1 MKRIGIIGAENSHT
15 AAIAKTI
22 NIDKKIPGFV
32 VEYVWGETE
41 QFAKAAAEKGSIPTI
56 VEKPSEMK
64 GKIDAIIIDHRHPK
78 YHLAAARPFLGEGIP
93 IFIDKPFCYRLDK
106 GKAFLA
112 EARKAKT
119 PIASFSVLPHQKTF
133 QNFKKKLDQAETI
146 VSAGTAGPC
155 DLKSPNGGVFFYGIH
170 QVDMVLVAFGYDVEA
185 VRMTCNGENNA
196 TGQLLYQD
204 GKIVTMDLIKAG
216 APGFGI
222 HAVTNDGVISKSI
235 KMDANMYL
243 GGIRTFIK
251 MFRTGKE
258 PVTAEQMLR
267 PVAVLEALQKSQ
279 KSGKTER
286 VAR

>member
-32 VEYVWGETE
+32 VEYVWGETAE
-41 QFAKAAAEKGSIPTI
+41 FAKAAAEKGSIPTI
-56 VEKPSEMK
+56 VEKPTEMK
-64 GKIDAIIIDHRHPK
+64 GKIDALIVDHRHPK
-78 YHLAAARPFLGEGIP
+78 HHLAAARPFLGQGIP

-119 PIASFSVLPHQKTF
+119 PVTSFSVLPHQKSF
-133 QNFKKKLDQAETI
+133 VSFKKKLDQAESI
-146 VSAGTAGPC
+146 VAAGTVGPC
-155 DLKSPNGGVFFYGIH
+155 DLKSPHGGVFFYGIH

-185 VRMTCNGENNA
+185 VRMTRNGDNA

-222 HAVTNDGVISKSI
+222 HAVTNEGVVSKSI
-235 KMDANMYL
+235 KMDANIYL

-258 PVTAEQMLR
+258 PVPAEQMLR

-279 KSGKTER
+279 KSGKAER